1 MPPFLC
7 TYSQVSRERASVIFN
22 FFLHLFTNR
31 TQLTIYHLLTYEG
44 FTPFF
49 LHLSFTLTSD
59 RKFASMCSS
68 LLFRTAMFR

>member
-7 TYSQVSRERASVIFN
+7 TYSQVSRGRASMIFD

-31 TQLTIYHLLTYEG
+31 TQLTTYHQITGEG

-49 LHLSFTLTSD
+49 LHLSFTLISD
-59 RKFASMCSS
+59 RKFASMFSS
-68 LLFRTAMFR
+68 LVFQTAIFR